1 MRIAFNDLLLE
12 LLKRYSAIPLF
23 LALAIVILLAV
34 RSLSKDFT
42 RPHLTTAL
50 AVGLLLCVVAGAFA
64 VAPAAWRSGIRFFQA
79 LRAAFSVPAS
89 VSGPFAVGHSK
100 IALAPLLSADRA
112 PGEPIAL
119 HLFHPAQA
127 GSGQSTTDQPPVA
140 GGQLDDV
147 LLPLTGAPYRMVLLA
162 PGLGGTPAEIALIAR
177 NLASHGYVVA
187 GINDPARDAPR
198 GDVSAADEETRLRP
212 FDFSSAEG
220 LAATFRRGKVR
231 VERVASR
238 ALAALDRLEV
248 AIQNSAR
255 LRGRIDLTRVG
266 FVGFSFGGAAAA
278 ESPFMD
284 PRIAA
289 VANLDGS
296 LFGRAAQAPVNVPY
310 LWLHSDFSRQVLF
323 DPSSPRRYEYRLDQN
338 DLRLV
343 EVQSIRPDSHLF
355 IIRGSFHES
364 FVDPSPGLKSLFKW
378 LLLDP
383 YRAHKIIDAYLI
395 GFLDTYLK
403 DDRRNLLG
411 ANNPRYPEVQILNSP
426 NWS

>member
-1 MRIAFNDLLLE
+1 MRIAFKDLFLE
-12 LLKRYSAIPLF
+12 LLKRYATIPLF
-23 LALAIVILLAV
+23 LTLAIVILLAV

-42 RPHLTTAL
+42 RPHLTTTL
-50 AVGLLLCVVAGAFA
+50 AVGLLLCALAGAFA
-64 VAPAAWRSGIRFFQA
+64 VAPAAWRSGSRFFQV
-79 LRAAFSVPAS
+79 LRATFSVPAS
-89 VSGPFAVGHSK
+89 VSGPFAVGNCK
-100 IALAPLLSADRA
+100 IALAPLLNADRA

-119 HLFHPAQA
+119 HLFYPAQA
-127 GSGQSTTDQPPVA
+127 GSGQSTADQPPIA
-140 GGQLDDV
+140 NGQLDGV
-147 LLPLTGAPYRMVLLA
+147 LRLPLTDAPYRMVLLA
-162 PGLGGTPAEIALIAR
+162 PGLGGTPSKMALIAR

-212 FDFSSAEG
+212 FDFSSAEA

-231 VERVASR
+231 VDRVASR

-248 AIQNSAR
+248 AIQSSAG

-278 ESPFMD
+278 ESTFMD

-383 YRAHKIIDAYLI
+383 YRAHEIIDAYLI

-403 DDRRNLLG
+403 GDRRNLLG

-426 NWS
+426 N